1 MADCYDKPAT
11 LIMMQGDTWKRRF
24 ISKQGSVPL
33 DLNFTEAVFKLKL
46 PYDSSPAIVAS
57 SEEGTII
64 IKPEQ
69 GVIDVYIDWRI
80 TAELE
85 PVIYIAEIELFF
97 LDGTKES
104 SPMFFVRVLKDPS
117 NFVPNTPVSL
127 VNLGSSGML
136 KSPRYG

>member
-1 MADCYDKPAT
+1 MTNCYDKPAT

-24 ISKQGSVPL
+24 ISKQGNVPL

-46 PYDSSPAIVAS
+46 PYDDEPAIIAS
-57 SEEGTII
+57 SKEGTII

-69 GVIDVYIDWRI
+69 GVMDVYINWII
-80 TAELE
+80 TSELKPTLYVAKLE
-85 PVIYIAEIELFF
+85 MHF

-104 SPMFFVRVLKDPS
+104 SPMFYVRVLKDPS
-117 NFVPNTPVSL
+117 KFTPNKPVSP
-127 VNLGSSGML
+127 VNLGSSNML